1 MLRKKTKRMTASIIG
16 LGLALVLTG
25 CSNEVNRAIK
35 SGDELFA
42 KGDYPAALDAYG
54 SIEDDVE
61 GKEALYK
68 TIFDRA
74 IELYE
79 LGEYSESRDYFVDV
93 LNAKELDSDAIG
105 NYISLCDAYKSIQAG
120 YDALMGASN
129 VLYMSGKGFEPA
141 TEALESGA
149 FDKYIP
155 LAKAAGMYKSERT
168 LEHYSLVPGTTM
180 ILGGVT
186 ECHSYI
192 SIGSEI
198 NATTLASDGA
208 VVEMTN
214 EKVKERAASA
224 NFSCHISALDGE
236 TDKWHCWADY
246 TDQITGEENE
256 ISFDLTLDGASLV
269 VSSLKSDEEAG
280 DQTFVEGR
288 YIKVE

>member
-105 NYISLCDAYKSIQAG
+105 NYISLCDAYKSR
-120 YDALMGASN
+120 L
-129 VLYMSGKGFEPA
+129 
-141 TEALESGA
+141 
-149 FDKYIP
+149 
-155 LAKAAGMYKSERT
+155 
-168 LEHYSLVPGTTM
+168 
-180 ILGGVT
+180 
-186 ECHSYI
+186 CHNS
-192 SIGSEI
+192 
-198 NATTLASDGA
+198 
-208 VVEMTN
+208 
-214 EKVKERAASA
+214 
-224 NFSCHISALDGE
+224 
-236 TDKWHCWADY
+236 
-246 TDQITGEENE
+246 
-256 ISFDLTLDGASLV
+256 
-269 VSSLKSDEEAG
+269 
-280 DQTFVEGR
+280 
-288 YIKVE
+288 